1 MGTSTDAILFY
12 GYELGEDPAIDSD
25 LDKPWEDLEER
36 VAFLLAK
43 EEGLEEPPSQFDWA
57 KEAMI
62 EFRASSRDLL
72 KDLGVEL
79 GIHGHYEYPVYY
91 LSVKEF
97 RAYRGD
103 AQLITKTDMTPPD
116 NALERL
122 DRFCELAK
130 ITVGKP
136 ELGTCVRG
144 GAEYI

>member
-43 EEGLEEPPSQFDWA
+43 EE
-57 KEAMI
+57 
-62 EFRASSRDLL
+62 
-72 KDLGVEL
+72 
-79 GIHGHYEYPVYY
+79 
-91 LSVKEF
+91 
-97 RAYRGD
+97 
-103 AQLITKTDMTPPD
+103 
-116 NALERL
+116 RL

-136 ELGTCVRG
+136 ELGWHLCSW